1 MTKNEMEETSK
12 LFPASE
18 CRAELRQKHQRI
30 QQFLAEHSLDAL
42 LVSRHENI
50 AWATAGLVEMRVAIP
65 SETAVGSLLFTRN
78 GQRYYL
84 TTNNEAPRLAQE
96 EFASL
101 DYNPILQPWYANDV
115 QASIQKI
122 AGKGNVA
129 GDDLSSGLPLVSMQP
144 LRLSLTESE
153 IERYRWLGEHTAE
166 AVTDVLLAL
175 RPGVTELTM
184 QAMIAGRLLAQGIL
198 PTVFLMG
205 TDDRIRKFRHAVPR
219 NGVLQHFGMVNICAR
234 RWGLAISI
242 TRYVHFG
249 AMPVELS
256 EKFTVATHVNA
267 HLWHATRQGATS
279 DALYLVAQRA
289 YAELGFP
296 GEEQLHHQGGAAGYA
311 EREWIASPG
320 GTQRVLGNQAFAW
333 NPSIQGAKVEDTI
346 VLHQGKIASLTPT
359 PRLPVVTP
367 TCDGSV
373 YQSAGVLLA

>member
-359 PRLPVVTP
+359 PRLPVVTT